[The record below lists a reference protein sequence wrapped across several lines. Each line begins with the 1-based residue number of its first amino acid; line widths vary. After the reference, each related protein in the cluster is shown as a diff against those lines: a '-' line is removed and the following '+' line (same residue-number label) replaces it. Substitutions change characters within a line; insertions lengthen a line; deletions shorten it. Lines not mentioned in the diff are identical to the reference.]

1 VWPQNGVL
9 SVRRCSESR
18 LMMAINARSMMGLG
32 RKRDGHLAAGAMA
45 IIGNQVAAITSWI
58 S

>member
-1 VWPQNGVL
+1 
-9 SVRRCSESR
+9 
-18 LMMAINARSMMGLG
+18 MMAINARSMMGLG